1 MTGLAVLDRKVLR
14 DLGRLWVQ
22 ALAIALVLSCGVAS
36 LIISFGAY
44 RSLEETRAAYYDRN
58 RFGDVFANVTRA
70 PRALLPR
77 IEAIDGVGHVEL
89 RVSDYAILDILGMR
103 EPATGLA
110 VSIPDYRETAVNL
123 PFLRSGRL
131 PEPERTNEVTVTEK
145 FAEAHGFRTGDSF
158 QAILNG
164 TKRDL
169 IIVGTFLSP
178 EFIYALAPGDI
189 MPDPRR
195 FAIMLFSERALS
207 GLLDLEGAFND
218 LSIRLLKGANKEQ
231 VIDRLDAMLAPF
243 GGTGAIARKDQM
255 SHAFIDAELA
265 QLQSMSTLL
274 PPIFL
279 LVSAFLINMILSR
292 LIALEREQIGLFKAV
307 GYSSGAIAMHYLKL
321 VMVISM
327 IGIII
332 GFGVGTWLGRGLF
345 RLFGEFY
352 TFPFLIFRL
361 HIDIY
366 LIAALI
372 SLAAAVAGGLKAVW
386 STVTLPPAVAMS
398 APAPTTYRKLLT
410 ERLGLL
416 QPFSRLTVMGL
427 RHLVRHPVRSGL
439 TTLGMSCAVG
449 LLSASM
455 YFLDVNTFM
464 IDWLYNQSQRQ
475 NASVTFIDEQ
485 RPDAVQAIKRLPGV
499 IKAEPTRHLAVTMS
513 HGYRERRTSL
523 VAKSNEDTLARVVD
537 QAGNIVWVP
546 RHGVLINDQ
555 LARNLDVQVGD
566 LIHLEIT
573 EGKRRIA
580 DVPVTHIV
588 TSFFGIDAYM
598 DAEALD
604 RLAGEGPRVD
614 GFHLTM
620 DEDAADDLY
629 REVKELPRI
638 ASLVLLDLSREKFQE
653 TLSQNSTIMATI
665 YIVLSVIIAFGVM
678 YNAARIQL
686 SERARELASLR
697 VLGFTSREVFSVLL
711 AELSMIVILAQPL
724 GWFIGFLIAWSMV
737 QSFDSDLFR
746 IPLIVEIDTM
756 AIATIISVIAV
767 VASLYLI
774 WERVQRLDLIRV
786 LKTRD

>member
-1 MTGLAVLDRKVLR
+1 MTGLSALDRKVLR
-14 DLGRLWVQ
+14 DLARLWVQ
-22 ALAIALVLSCGVAS
+22 ALAIALVLACGVAS
-36 LIISFGAY
+36 LIISLGAY
-44 RSLEETRAAYYDRN
+44 RSLEETRATYYDRH
-58 RFGDVFANVTRA
+58 RFGDVFATVTRA

-77 IEAIDGVGHVEL
+77 IQAIDGVGHVEL
-89 RVSDYAILDILGMR
+89 RVRDYAILDILGMR

-110 VSIPDYRETAVNL
+110 LSIPDYRETSVNL

-131 PEPERTNEVTVTEK
+131 PEPERTNEVAVTEK
-145 FAEAHGFRTGDSF
+145 FAEAHGFRSGDRF

-218 LSIRLLKGANKEQ
+218 VSVRLLKGTNPDG
-231 VIDRLDAMLAPF
+231 VIDELDTLLAPY
-243 GGTGAIARKDQM
+243 GGTGAMARKDQM
-255 SHAFIDAELA
+255 SHAFLDAELQ
-265 QLQSMSTLL
+265 QLRSMSTLL

-307 GYSSGAIAMHYLKL
+307 GYSSGAIALHYLKL
-321 VMVISM
+321 VMVISI

-372 SLAAAVAGGLKAVW
+372 SLAAAIAGGLKAVW

-410 ERLGLL
+410 ERLGILK
-416 QPFSRLTVMGL
+416 PFSRLTVMGL
-427 RHLVRHPVRSGL
+427 RHLVRHPVRSAM
-439 TTLGMSCAVG
+439 TTVGMSFAVG
-449 LLSASM
+449 LLCASM
-455 YFLDVNTFM
+455 YFLDVTTFM
-464 IDWLYNQSQRQ
+464 IDWLYNQAQRQ
-475 NASVTFIDEQ
+475 NASITFIEEQ
-485 RPDAVQAIKRLPGV
+485 RPDAVQAVMRLPGV
-499 IKAEPTRHLAVTMS
+499 VKAEPARHLAVTMS
-513 HGYRERRTSL
+513 RGYRERRISL
-523 VAKSNEDTLARVVD
+523 VAKSNDDTLARVVD
-537 QAGNIVWVP
+537 QSGDVVWVP
-546 RHGVLINDQ
+546 KHGVLINDQ
-555 LARNLDVQVGD
+555 MARNLDVDVGD
-566 LIHLEIT
+566 LVRIEIT
-573 EGKRRIA
+573 EGKRRVA
-580 DVPVTHIV
+580 EVPVTHIV

-598 DAEALD
+598 DADALN

-614 GFHLTM
+614 GFHLTI
-620 DEDAADDLY
+620 DEDVADELY
-629 REVKELPRI
+629 RDVKALPQI
-638 ASLVLLDLSREKFQE
+638 ASLNLLDLSREKFQE
-653 TLSQNSTIMATI
+653 TLSENTRIMATT
-665 YIVLSVIIAFGVM
+665 YIALSVIIAFGVM

-697 VLGFTSREVFSVLL
+697 VLGFTGREVFSVLL
-711 AELSMIVILAQPL
+711 AELGMIVLIAQPL
-724 GWFIGFLIAWSMV
+724 GWCIGVLIALSMV
-737 QSFDSDLFR
+737 HAFDSDLYR
-746 IPLIVEIDTM
+746 LPLIVEIDTM
-756 AIATIISVIAV
+756 AIATVISIAAV
-767 VASLYLI
+767 AASLYLV
-774 WERVQRLDLIRV
+774 WERVQHLDLIGV